1 MRIPKW
7 GVCLLGL
14 GCCGFVGCSQTG
26 GLRPNGPAEL
36 KTVASVNDRPVSTVA
51 GEPGSGTS
59 RREEI
64 DDLSPPPAGSR
75 ISGRVFD
82 RDGRAV
88 PNAKVRL
95 GVSGTAGGRVNFA
108 TTDRSGAF

>member
-7 GVCLLGL
+7 GVCLLGV

-26 GLRPNGPAEL
+26 WLRPNGPDDI

-51 GEPGSGTS
+51 GEPGSGTA

-64 DDLSPPPAGSR
+64 DDLAPPPA
-75 ISGRVFD
+75 
-82 RDGRAV
+82 
-88 PNAKVRL
+88 
-95 GVSGTAGGRVNFA
+95 AG
-108 TTDRSGAF
+108 